1 MTGAELRL
9 ERLGSQHV
17 LAEFD
22 SGNGELDTWLKRHAL
37 AAQQMD
43 SARTFVLVEDGKV
56 LGYFSLTMGSVLR
69 AGAPGKLVRG
79 LPSYPVGMVLLA
91 RLAVDKTSQGR
102 GLSPPAR
109 PPPLGWSWS
118 TPSTN
123 ARLSSVHATALSPP
137 LSKPL
142 GSTGG

>member
-1 MTGAELRL
+1 VTGAELRL

-69 AGAPGKLVRG
+69 AGPCPR
-79 LPSYPVGMVLLA
+79 
-91 RLAVDKTSQGR
+91 DKTA
-102 GLSPPAR
+102 GLVPAC
-109 PPPLGWSWS
+109 PAPPLAAP
-118 TPSTN
+118 TPS
-123 ARLSSVHATALSPP
+123 S
-137 LSKPL
+137 
-142 GSTGG
+142 G